1 MSFLPNSADPKSP
14 APLARDGGA
23 GDAAQLPEDPIAA
36 WIDLMEVVEELCPQW
51 PERREASG
59 GQFKL

>member
-1 MSFLPNSADPKSP
+1 MSFLPNSADPKPP

-23 GDAAQLPEDPIAA
+23 DDATQLPVDPIAA

-51 PERREASG
+51 PERRVVSG